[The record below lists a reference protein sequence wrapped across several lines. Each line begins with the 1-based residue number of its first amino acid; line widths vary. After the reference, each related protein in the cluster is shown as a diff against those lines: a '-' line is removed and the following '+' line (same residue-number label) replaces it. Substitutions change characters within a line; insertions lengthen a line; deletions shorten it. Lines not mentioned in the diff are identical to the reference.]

1 VDILLEVVVDIQKVA
16 VVDNLLEEVAV
27 VDRTLEQ
34 PGIHPDNYMNL
45 GTALYHTD
53 YTLVA
58 SVAVQTTG
66 TELKLKLHMAPAF
79 LAHKLDKVLRAAEL
93 AELEP
98 APVEVASVEPLF
110 SLLTTIKTFT
120 RITAA
125 KLKSDL
131 ERKLEKN

>member
-1 VDILLEVVVDIQKVA
+1 
-16 VVDNLLEEVAV
+16 
-27 VDRTLEQ
+27 
-34 PGIHPDNYMNL
+34 M
-45 GTALYHTD
+45 
-53 YTLVA
+53 A

>member
-79 LAHKLDKVLRAAEL
+79 LAHKLDKVLRAEL
-93 AELEP
+93 AELQP

-120 RITAA
+120 RIT
-125 KLKSDL
+125 SP
-131 ERKLEKN
+131 N